1 MLLLCVTLSS
11 LPTGKLRRV
20 VGSHA
25 TSHRCQ
31 EFLPLL
37 LDQPRSADDLVTR
50 RSQVRSVHFL
60 SQILHHHLQISLV
73 GEEIKQMAFN
83 GIS

>member
-11 LPTGKLRRV
+11 LPAGKLRRV